1 MHAHNLII
9 VKIYMFQIY
18 ILERM
23 FMLSLALCGPIIF
36 SEKLEV
42 DDPSY
47 IIRFG
52 QEPLFLSHVYD
63 LLVEDEINKKKSI
76 PFGYTPV
83 LIMDP
88 LAYITPYMY
97 FKPSSFWTPIERLQ
111 R

>member
-23 FMLSLALCGPIIF
+23 LMLSLVLCRPIIF

-42 DDPSY
+42 DDSSD

-52 QEPLFLSHVYD
+52 QEPHFLSHVYD
-63 LLVEDEINKKKSI
+63 LLVEE
-76 PFGYTPV
+76 
-83 LIMDP
+83 
-88 LAYITPYMY
+88 
-97 FKPSSFWTPIERLQ
+97 
-111 R
+111 